1 MDRLLGPNGSMAR
14 STDWVALIGAIGVMV
29 IAGSIVAD
37 VLMRWIF
44 NSPILAVDDLNP
56 FNIGIVIASFFPL
69 CLVGKHLVTIRFL
82 GRALGTCSHLWLEV
96 IGSSLT
102 LFIMTLYAWQFV
114 RFSIGVTNNGLASG
128 VLEVPQA
135 PWWWIVSIIVVIS
148 VVVQVGVLIRDF
160 HFAFTGEMPADTGED
175 DTSFEAS
182 V

>member
-1 MDRLLGPNGSMAR
+1 MDSFFGPQGRLSH
-14 STDWVALIGAIGVMV
+14 SSDWVALIGAIGVMV

-37 VLMRWIF
+37 VLMRWLF
-44 NSPILAVDDLNP
+44 NTPLLIVDDLNP

-82 GRALGTCSHLWLEV
+82 GRALGNRSHLWLEV
-96 IGSSLT
+96 LGGLFT
-102 LFIMTLYAWQFV
+102 LFIMTLYAWQFL
-114 RFSIGVTNNGLASG
+114 RFSIDVSKTGLASG

-135 PWWWIVSIIVVIS
+135 PWWWSISILVVIS
-148 VVVQVGVLIRDF
+148 VIVQVGVVILDF
-160 HFAFTGEMPADTGED
+160 YRAVTGQMPEQEAID